1 MDADKSKENQDV
13 VAVIP
18 GPKPRAVTYAVQILY
33 ASIALGVGTFF
44 VEWLMFQNIPID
56 FFEMFFFAFIG
67 WWLGLWWI
75 YKVDQGR
82 NWARVLL
89 LILYLL
95 NIPMFIHSFMD
106 LFPYSMILDM
116 LGLTGFV
123 LQTVAYIMLFSRN
136 AHLWFCPPKS

>member
-13 VAVIP
+13 IAVVLS
-18 GPKPRAVTYAVQILY
+18 PKPKSITHAVRILY
-33 ASIALGVGTFF
+33 ATVALSVGTFYL
-44 VEWLMFQNIPID
+44 EWLLFQNTQID
-56 FFEMFFFAFIG
+56 FFEMFFFLFFG
-67 WWLGLWWI
+67 CGLTLWSI

-106 LFPYSMILDM
+106 LFSYSMILDM

-123 LQTVAYIMLFSRN
+123 LQAVAYIMLFSRD